1 MSVRPRDVPVSP
13 GDAAPAPV
21 NVGLLGCGTVGGAV
35 VRLLAKNGGE
45 IERRSGAHL
54 RLARVAVAHPERP
67 RSVTFPSGVLTA
79 DAAAVVADPGIDV
92 IVEVVGGLEPA
103 RTLLLDAIEHGKHVV
118 TANKQLIARH
128 GPELFAAAARA
139 GVDLRL
145 EASVGAGVPVI
156 QMLKESLAAN
166 RVAEVTGILNGTTN
180 YILTRMAEEGS
191 EFGAALADA
200 QRRGF
205 AEADPTDDVEGHDAA
220 AKLAILATIAFHTPV
235 HADQVYR
242 EGISRV
248 SPQDIQY
255 AAELGYVLKLLAIA
269 REHDGRV
276 EARVH
281 PAFLPR
287 AHPLAAI
294 RNELNAVF
302 VRGDAAGEVMIVGR
316 GAGGD
321 PTASAV
327 VADLIDV
334 ARNHRR
340 GGHGRVGW
348 ESLEPRPL
356 RPMDEVETPF
366 YLLMQVTDRP
376 GVFARIAAIFGEEGV
391 SISAISQKS
400 RGADADI
407 VMITHTAGEGQMRRV
422 LTRVEALDVV
432 GTVRNIIRVVDGE

>member
-1 MSVRPRDVPVSP
+1 MSRPASDRPV
-13 GDAAPAPV
+13 A
-21 NVGLLGCGTVGGAV
+21 VGLLGCGTVGSAV
-35 VRLLAKNGGE
+35 VRLLRKNGAE
-45 IERRSGAHL
+45 IARQTGAEL
-54 RLARVAVAHPERP
+54 RLSRVAVARPELARDL
-67 RSVTFPSGVLTA
+67 TFEPGVLTG
-79 DAAAVVADPGIDV
+79 DAAAVVADPAVDV
-92 IVEVVGGLEPA
+92 VVEVMGGLEPA

-128 GPELFAAAARA
+128 GPELFAAAGPA

-166 RVAEVTGILNGTTN
+166 RITEVAGILNGTTN
-180 YILTRMAEEGS
+180 YILTRMAEDGS
-191 EFGAALADA
+191 EFGEALADA

-235 HADQVYR
+235 HADRVYR
-242 EGISRV
+242 EGIARV
-248 SPQDIQY
+248 SAQDIRY
-255 AAELGYVLKLLAIA
+255 ADELGYVLKLLAIA

-276 EARVH
+276 EAHVH

-327 VADLIDV
+327 VADLVDV
-334 ARNHRR
+334 ARSHRR

-348 ESLEPRPL
+348 EGLEPRPL
-356 RPMDEVETPF
+356 RPMEEVETPF

-407 VMITHTAGEGQMRRV
+407 VMITHTAREGQMRRV
-422 LTRVEALDVV
+422 LTRIEALDVV
-432 GTVRNIIRVVDGE
+432 GTVRNVIRVADGE